1 MLLRNQLLVR
11 AIDAVTHQW
20 RQRIVGLH
28 VILLDDRLLMKVI
41 LQARRLWT
49 FSVTVQRKPRFFKII
64 TIDDVTLWSKLE
76 SIWSVYS
83 NLLILFHRRT
93 IFKMLTLEQSAESA
107 LLVPGGGRPTAPTP
121 LTTGLIVRLSKTCGI
136 MRWTV
141 TIFVWCLYVYPSVR
155 PCKLVIQK
163 VKLHKVH
170 IFDKSR
176 RFCLCHV

>member
-41 LQARRLWT
+41 LQARRSWT

-93 IFKMLTLEQSAESA
+93 IFKMLTLEQSAEKCPFSA
-107 LLVPGGGRPTAPTP
+107 WGGGSSDRSDP
-121 LTTGLIVRLSKTCGI
+121 LDYGPDRAALENLRHYALNCNYIRLVS
-136 MRWTV
+136 V
-141 TIFVWCLYVYPSVR
+141 CLSIRSSV
-155 PCKLVIQK
+155 
-163 VKLHKVH
+163 
-170 IFDKSR
+170 
-176 RFCLCHV
+176 